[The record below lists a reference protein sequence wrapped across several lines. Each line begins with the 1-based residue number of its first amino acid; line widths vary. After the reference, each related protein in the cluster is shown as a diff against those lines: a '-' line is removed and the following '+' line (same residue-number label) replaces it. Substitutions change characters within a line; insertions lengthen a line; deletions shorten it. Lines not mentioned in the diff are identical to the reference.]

1 MTQNGKNEI
10 TRISEEQRFHYIG
23 FEVFPGKPKD
33 LFKSEAEKQQFVDQ
47 VKARRSG
54 GRSVRERC
62 TLMDERVSRGER
74 LILTLAA
81 ALVIVALF
89 MPWYSIYHE
98 VPVAGTGQT
107 SASGATGAT
116 QTVAGESANEE
127 VITMTKVQRRMTRTT
142 ATKLGVEGLIAIG
155 SVGGAIFSSG
165 FALMVTGLLFLVLTL
180 SCLALPVLT
189 LYELYFVKG
198 DADQK
203 ALVLKKR
210 LTYNWI
216 PVIAF
221 AAGLLLSFLGGS
233 YSFNAGATFSSL
245 GANYGPGAYL
255 GSLSWGLYIALAG
268 STLLALK
275 GIEI

>member
-1 MTQNGKNEI
+1 MAQNGKNEV
-10 TRISEEQRFHYIG
+10 TRISEEQRLRYIG

-74 LILTLAA
+74 LILTVAA
-81 ALVIVALF
+81 ALVMVALF
-89 MPWYSIYHE
+89 MPWYSIHNE
-98 VPVAGTGQT
+98 VPVGGAGQT
-107 SASGATGAT
+107 SASGAPAAG

-127 VITMTKVQRRMTRTT
+127 VITMTKYQRRTTRVTT
-142 ATKLGVEGLIAIG
+142 NKLGVEGLVAIG
-155 SVGGAIFSSG
+155 TVGGAIFSSG
-165 FALMVTGLLFLVLTL
+165 FALMVTGLLFLTLTL
-180 SCLALPVLT
+180 GCLALPALT

-198 DADQK
+198 DADQQ

-216 PVIAF
+216 PLLAF
-221 AAGLLLSFLGGS
+221 AAGLILSFLGGT
-233 YSFNAGATFSSL
+233 YSFNAPATFSSL
-245 GANYGPGAYL
+245 GAHYGPGAYL
-255 GSLSWGLYIALAG
+255 GSLAWGFYVALAG